1 MTRVIFIKMVLI
13 IVTMLIGSGNM
24 MITNAQDFKLTGQIR
39 HRTEWNDKDF
49 SDNTASF
56 GFSLLRSRINLK
68 FSKEKSYA
76 FVQVQDSRVFGSEIN
91 TLSDGSADAL
101 DFHQAYYSVADIF
114 TEGLSV
120 KVGRFEVA
128 YGNERIMG
136 AVGWHNI
143 ARSFDG
149 VTFSYK
155 AEQYKADLFYLK
167 EVELSAVDD
176 IGDQDVRGVWV
187 ETSFAKPTRLDLYVI
202 NQRLAPGDVLDRNT
216 IGVYSKGKYDI
227 GSFSLS
233 QEVDLAIQSGTNGGN
248 SVNASLI
255 GVRVKFAANET
266 TYKFWG
272 GIGYDQVSGDDSTTS
287 DDEAFN
293 TLYATNHKYYGYM
306 DYFLNVPVHSRG
318 AGLRD
323 LILSA
328 GFKPA
333 DKVSVKV
340 DYHIMSSSQEV
351 KGQSSFGTEIDVTAT
366 YGYRKDLRIVAG
378 ISTFSPGDLF
388 KNWKGEDSSS
398 WGYLM
403 TIYNF

>member
-233 QEVDLAIQSGTNGGN
+233 QELDLAIQSGTNGGN

-293 TLYATNHKYYGYM
+293 TLYATNHKYY
-306 DYFLNVPVHSRG
+306 
-318 AGLRD
+318 
-323 LILSA
+323 
-328 GFKPA
+328 
-333 DKVSVKV
+333 
-340 DYHIMSSSQEV
+340 
-351 KGQSSFGTEIDVTAT
+351 
-366 YGYRKDLRIVAG
+366 
-378 ISTFSPGDLF
+378 
-388 KNWKGEDSSS
+388 
-398 WGYLM
+398 
-403 TIYNF
+403 